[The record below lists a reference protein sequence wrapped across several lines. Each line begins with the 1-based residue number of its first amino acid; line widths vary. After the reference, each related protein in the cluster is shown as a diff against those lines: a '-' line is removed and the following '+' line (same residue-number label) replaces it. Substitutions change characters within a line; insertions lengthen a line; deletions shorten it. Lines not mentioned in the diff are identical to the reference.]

1 MRDVPHRSKKT
12 ITAIFLLAG
21 LLGGSYLV
29 LKNQN
34 PLKGFEPTSIKDD
47 REVKIQSLLEL
58 LKLDPE
64 DYKTH
69 AELAKLYFALAVS
82 QTGPASLDDY
92 KNAEKHALAAIEIG
106 KKHNA
111 PKEFLTEQYLLLSKI
126 YQALGDNAKALE
138 YAELAAESDPT
149 KTAPLK
155 RKGQVFEVLGKND
168 KARLAYLKA
177 MELDD
182 KDPETYSL
190 LANQEFKKGNK
201 KAALEWLK
209 MGVRRNPT
217 NATAFRNL
225 ARGYVRVKDYDK
237 AKEAYRR
244 ALALDPNNAAL
255 RYEYA
260 KLLKKTGDNDGY
272 LAELKRAYALDP
284 KNPKIAAAMGDAE
297 LAAGNK
303 KRALELYRD
312 ALKSD
317 GKNAELRAKYNALY
331 NELSATAGKGGS
343 TAGKGDASSTATG
356 PGTSGTAGPGSGSGD
371 GSGNTGTGV
380 GDKGEPGSGSGD
392 KGSGHTSASGSEKN
406 EGLETGKGSNK
417 SESSGN
423 TAKDIEA
430 GKKAFAEKD
439 YTGAEAYFKKALEK
453 DPTNNDA
460 RFFLARTL
468 DAQGKKDAA
477 MAEYRRV
484 LEKEPEHA
492 KANYF
497 LGRLYYQAQKYADAE
512 RHFKK
517 SAATDGKFAPAQ
529 YSLGLAQEK
538 QGKSTEALASYRK
551 SAETDASLTQP
562 HFNSAI
568 ILKKNKK
575 YDEALA
581 ELGKAG
587 GGAEVEYQKGEILL
601 KQKKFEE
608 AKAAFGKVLGE
619 KPQHYEAAFNLALTY
634 HKLKDPAGADR
645 ALAKVIRED
654 SPADLHYTYGKLLE
668 ESGETAGAEKQY
680 RTSVQKDPRYY
691 KGWLNLGRVSA
702 LGGKFDQAENAYRQA
717 AVLEP
722 GSYEANFNLANTLF
736 KQKKYQSAVE
746 YFEAAKKQENTRDV
760 VLPLATSYEE
770 SGQHEKAARTY
781 ADFLGENPKD
791 RIALERLG
799 YLYFRKI
806 RNKEKALEQ
815 FNKLLKYYPDSDKA
829 QEYKGMVQLIEKQK
843 AE

>member
-1 MRDVPHRSKKT
+1 MKDVPHRAKKT
-12 ITAIFLLAG
+12 ITAVLLLAG

-29 LKNQN
+29 LRNQN
-34 PLKGFEPTSIKDD
+34 SLQGFEPSAIKDE

-58 LKLDPE
+58 LKLEPE

-69 AELAKLYFALAVS
+69 AELAKLYFALE
-82 QTGPASLDDY
+82 DY
-92 KNAEKHALAAIEIG
+92 KSAEKHALAAIELG

-111 PKEFLTEQYLLLSKI
+111 TKEFLTEQYLLLSKI

-155 RKGQVFEVLGKND
+155 RKGQVFEALKKND
-168 KARLAYLKA
+168 KARLAYLRA
-177 MELDD
+177 MELDE
-182 KDPETYSL
+182 KDPETYAL

-225 ARGYVRVKDYDK
+225 ARGYVRTKDYDK
-237 AKEAYRR
+237 AKEAYQR

-260 KLLKKTGDNDGY
+260 KLLKKLGDNDGY
-272 LAELKRAYALDP
+272 LAELKKAYALDP
-284 KNPKIAAAMGDAE
+284 KNPKILAAMGDAE

-303 KRALELYRD
+303 KRALELYRA
-312 ALKSD
+312 ALQGD
-317 GKNAELRAKYNALY
+317 GRNGELRAKYNALY
-331 NELSATAGKGGS
+331 NELASAGKGGPGKGDGTGGPGSATAG
-343 TAGKGDASSTATG
+343 TG
-356 PGTSGTAGPGSGSGD
+356 GPGSGDGNGNSGPGNS
-371 GSGNTGTGV
+371 GS
-380 GDKGEPGSGSGD
+380 GDKGEPGSGSAD
-392 KGSGHTSASGSEKN
+392 KGNGNNNASGSEKG
-406 EGLETGKGSNK
+406 ESLDTGKGAGK
-417 SESSGN
+417 GDGN
-423 TAKDIEA
+423 GNAAKDIEA
-430 GKKAFAEKD
+430 GKKAFADKD

-460 RFFLARTL
+460 RFYLARTL

-492 KANYF
+492 KANYY
-497 LGRLYYQAQKYADAE
+497 LGRLYYQGQKFGDAE

-517 SAATDGKFAPAQ
+517 SVASDPKFAPAQ

-538 QGKSTEALASYRK
+538 QGKTSDALASYKK
-551 SAETDASLTQP
+551 SAETDTSLTQP

-581 ELGKAG
+581 ELAKAG
-587 GGAEVEYQKGEILL
+587 GGADVEYQKGEILL
-601 KQKKFEE
+601 KQKKYAES
-608 AKAAFGKVLGE
+608 KDAFGKVLAE
-619 KPQHYEAAFNLALTY
+619 KPQHYEAAFNLALAY
-634 HKLKDPAGADR
+634 HKLGDPAGADR

-668 ESGETAGAEKQY
+668 EAGENAGAEKQY

-691 KGWLNLGRVSA
+691 KGWLNLGRISA
-702 LGGKFDQAENAYRQA
+702 LTQKYDQAENAYRQA
-717 AVLEP
+717 ALLEP
-722 GSYEANFNLANTLF
+722 GSYEANYNLANTLF
-736 KQKKYQSAVE
+736 KQKKHQSAIE
-746 YFEAAKKQENTRDV
+746 YFEAAKRQENTRDV
-760 VLPLATSYEE
+760 VMPLAASYEE
-770 SGQHEKAARTY
+770 SGQHEKAAKTY
-781 ADFLGENPKD
+781 AEYLQQNPKD
-791 RIALERLG
+791 RATLERLG
-799 YLYFRKI
+799 YLYYRKI
-806 RNKEKALEQ
+806 KNKEKALEQ

-843 AE
+843 NE

>member
-1 MRDVPHRSKKT
+1 MKDVPHRAKKT
-12 ITAIFLLAG
+12 ITAVLLLAG

-29 LKNQN
+29 LRNQN
-34 PLKGFEPTSIKDD
+34 PLQGFEPSAIKDE

-58 LKLDPE
+58 LKLEPE

-69 AELAKLYFALAVS
+69 AELAKLYFALE
-82 QTGPASLDDY
+82 DY
-92 KNAEKHALAAIEIG
+92 KSAEKHALAAIELG

-111 PKEFLTEQYLLLSKI
+111 TKEFLTEQYLLLSKI

-155 RKGQVFEVLGKND
+155 RKGQVFEALKKND
-168 KARLAYLKA
+168 KARLAYLRA
-177 MELDD
+177 MELDE
-182 KDPETYSL
+182 KDPETYAL

-225 ARGYVRVKDYDK
+225 ARGYVRTKDYDK
-237 AKEAYRR
+237 AKEAYQR

-260 KLLKKTGDNDGY
+260 KLLKKLGDNDGY
-272 LAELKRAYALDP
+272 LAELKKAYALDP
-284 KNPKIAAAMGDAE
+284 KNPKILAAMGDAE

-303 KRALELYRD
+303 KRALELYRA
-312 ALKSD
+312 ALQGD
-317 GKNAELRAKYNALY
+317 GRNGELRAKYNALY
-331 NELSATAGKGGS
+331 NELASAGKGGPGKGDGTGGPGSATAG
-343 TAGKGDASSTATG
+343 TG
-356 PGTSGTAGPGSGSGD
+356 GPGSGDGNGNSGPGNS
-371 GSGNTGTGV
+371 GS
-380 GDKGEPGSGSGD
+380 GDKGEPGSGSAD
-392 KGSGHTSASGSEKN
+392 KGNGNNNASGSEKG
-406 EGLETGKGSNK
+406 ESLDTGKGAGK
-417 SESSGN
+417 GDGN
-423 TAKDIEA
+423 GNAAKDIEA
-430 GKKAFAEKD
+430 GKKAFADKD

-460 RFFLARTL
+460 RFYLARTL

-492 KANYF
+492 KANYY
-497 LGRLYYQAQKYADAE
+497 LGRLYYQGQKFGDAE

-517 SAATDGKFAPAQ
+517 SVASDAKFAPAQ

-538 QGKSTEALASYRK
+538 QGKTSDALASYKK
-551 SAETDASLTQP
+551 SAETDTSLTQP

-581 ELGKAG
+581 ELAKAG
-587 GGAEVEYQKGEILL
+587 GGADVEYQKGEILL
-601 KQKKFEE
+601 KQKKYAES
-608 AKAAFGKVLGE
+608 KDAFSKVLAE
-619 KPQHYEAAFNLALTY
+619 KPQHYEAAFNLALAY
-634 HKLKDPAGADR
+634 HKLGDPAGADR

-668 ESGETAGAEKQY
+668 EAGENAGAEKQY

-691 KGWLNLGRVSA
+691 KGWLNLGRISA
-702 LGGKFDQAENAYRQA
+702 LTQKYDQAENAYRQA
-717 AVLEP
+717 ALLEP
-722 GSYEANFNLANTLF
+722 GSYEANYNLANTLF
-736 KQKKYQSAVE
+736 KQKKHQSAIE
-746 YFEAAKKQENTRDV
+746 YFEAAKRQENTRDV
-760 VLPLATSYEE
+760 VMPLAASYEE
-770 SGQHEKAARTY
+770 SGQHEKAAKTY
-781 ADFLGENPKD
+781 AEYLQQNPKD
-791 RIALERLG
+791 RATLERLG
-799 YLYFRKI
+799 YLYYRKI
-806 RNKEKALEQ
+806 KNKEKALEQ

-843 AE
+843 SE

>member
-12 ITAIFLLAG
+12 LTAVLLLSG

-29 LKNQN
+29 LRNQN

-47 REVKIQSLLEL
+47 REVRIQSLLEL

-69 AELAKLYFALAVS
+69 AELAKLYFALE
-82 QTGPASLDDY
+82 DY
-92 KNAEKHALAAIEIG
+92 RNAEKHALAAIEIG

-260 KLLKKTGDNDGY
+260 KLLKRTGDNEGY
-272 LAELKRAYALDP
+272 LAELKKAYELDP

-312 ALKSD
+312 ALKGD

-343 TAGKGDASSTATG
+343 TAGKGDGSTATAG
-356 PGTSGTAGPGSGSGD
+356 PGNGTSGTGGPGSGSGD
-371 GSGNTGTGV
+371 GSGTGN
-380 GDKGEPGSGSGD
+380 KGEGGPGSGSG
-392 KGSGHTSASGSEKN
+392 SANTGEKN
-406 EGLETGKGSNK
+406 EGLETGPST
-417 SESSGN
+417 SSGQAGKN
-423 TAKDIEA
+423 GNAGKDIEA

-477 MAEYRRV
+477 MAEYRKV

-517 SAATDGKFAPAQ
+517 SAAADGKFAPAQ

-538 QGKSTEALASYRK
+538 QGKSSEALAAYKK
-551 SAETDASLTQP
+551 SAEADASLTQP

-568 ILKKNKK
+568 ILKKSKK

-601 KQKKFEE
+601 KQKKYEE
-608 AKAAFGKVLGE
+608 AKTAFGKVLNE

-668 ESGETAGAEKQY
+668 ESGESAGAEKQY

-702 LGGKFDQAENAYRQA
+702 IGGKFDQAENAYRQA

-722 GSYEANFNLANTLF
+722 GSYEANYNLANTLF

-770 SGQHEKAARTY
+770 SGQHEKAAKAY

-791 RIALERLG
+791 RVALERLG

>member
-1 MRDVPHRSKKT
+1 MKDVPHRAKKT
-12 ITAIFLLAG
+12 ITAVLLLAG

-29 LKNQN
+29 LRNQN
-34 PLKGFEPTSIKDD
+34 PLKGFEPSAIKDD

-58 LKLDPE
+58 LKLEPE

-69 AELAKLYFALAVS
+69 AELAKLYFALE
-82 QTGPASLDDY
+82 DY
-92 KNAEKHALAAIEIG
+92 KSAEKHALAAIELG

-111 PKEFLTEQYLLLSKI
+111 TKEFLTEQYLLLSKI

-155 RKGQVFEVLGKND
+155 RKGQVFEALKKND
-168 KARLAYLKA
+168 KARLAYLRA
-177 MELDD
+177 MELDE
-182 KDPETYSL
+182 KDPETYAL

-225 ARGYVRVKDYDK
+225 ARGYVRTKDYDK
-237 AKEAYRR
+237 AKEAYQR

-260 KLLKKTGDNDGY
+260 KLLKKLGDNDGY
-272 LAELKRAYALDP
+272 LAELKKAYALDP
-284 KNPKIAAAMGDAE
+284 KNPKILAAMGDAE

-303 KRALELYRD
+303 KRALELYRA
-312 ALKSD
+312 ALQGD
-317 GKNAELRAKYNALY
+317 GRNGELRAKYNALY
-331 NELSATAGKGGS
+331 NELASAGKGGPGKGDGTGGPGSATAG
-343 TAGKGDASSTATG
+343 TG
-356 PGTSGTAGPGSGSGD
+356 GPGSGDGNGNSGPGNS
-371 GSGNTGTGV
+371 GS
-380 GDKGEPGSGSGD
+380 GDKGEPGSGSAD
-392 KGSGHTSASGSEKN
+392 KGNGNNNASGSEKG
-406 EGLETGKGSNK
+406 ESLDTGKGAGK
-417 SESSGN
+417 GDGN
-423 TAKDIEA
+423 GNAAKDIEA
-430 GKKAFAEKD
+430 GKKAFADKD

-460 RFFLARTL
+460 RFYLARTL

-492 KANYF
+492 KANYY
-497 LGRLYYQAQKYADAE
+497 LGRLYYQGQKFGDAE

-517 SAATDGKFAPAQ
+517 SVASDAKFAPAQ

-538 QGKSTEALASYRK
+538 QGKTSDALASYKK
-551 SAETDASLTQP
+551 SAETDTSLTQP

-581 ELGKAG
+581 ELAKAG
-587 GGAEVEYQKGEILL
+587 GGADVEYQKGEILL
-601 KQKKFEE
+601 KQKKYAES
-608 AKAAFGKVLGE
+608 KDAFGKVLAE
-619 KPQHYEAAFNLALTY
+619 KPQHYEAAFNLALAY
-634 HKLKDPAGADR
+634 HKLGDPAGADR

-668 ESGETAGAEKQY
+668 EAGENAGAEKQY

-691 KGWLNLGRVSA
+691 KGWLNLGRISA
-702 LGGKFDQAENAYRQA
+702 LTQKYDQAENAYRQA
-717 AVLEP
+717 ALLEP
-722 GSYEANFNLANTLF
+722 GSYEANYNLANTLF
-736 KQKKYQSAVE
+736 KQKKHQSAIE
-746 YFEAAKKQENTRDV
+746 YFEAAKRQENTRDV
-760 VLPLATSYEE
+760 VMPLAASYEE
-770 SGQHEKAARTY
+770 SGQHEKAAKTY
-781 ADFLGENPKD
+781 AEYLQQNPKD
-791 RIALERLG
+791 RATLERLG
-799 YLYFRKI
+799 YLYYRKI
-806 RNKEKALEQ
+806 KNKEKALEQ

-843 AE
+843 SE

>member
-1 MRDVPHRSKKT
+1 MREVPHRSKKT
-12 ITAIFLLAG
+12 LTAIILLAG
-21 LLGGSYLV
+21 LVGASYFV
-29 LKNQN
+29 LRNSN
-34 PLKGFEPTSIKDD
+34 PLKGFEPSLIKDD
-47 REVKIQSLLEL
+47 RDVKIQSLLEL
-58 LKLDPE
+58 LKLEPE

-69 AELAKLYFALAVS
+69 GELAKLYFALE
-82 QTGPASLDDY
+82 DY
-92 KNAEKHALAAIEIG
+92 RSAEKHALEAVSLG

-111 PKEFLTEQYLLLSKI
+111 SKEFLTEQYLLLSKI

-138 YAELAAESDPT
+138 YAELAADADPT

-155 RKGQVFEVLGKND
+155 RKGQVFEAQRKND

-182 KDPETYSL
+182 KDPETYAL

-225 ARGYVRVKDYDK
+225 ARGYVRTKDLDK
-237 AKEAYRR
+237 AKEAYQR
-244 ALALDPNNAAL
+244 ALALDPNNAQL

-260 KLLKKTGDNDGY
+260 KLLKKMGDNDGY
-272 LAELKRAYALDP
+272 LAELKKAYELDP

-312 ALKSD
+312 ALKGD
-317 GKNAELRAKYNALY
+317 GRNSELRAKYNALY
-331 NELSATAGKGGS
+331 NELSAAAGKGGS
-343 TAGKGDASSTATG
+343 GKGDGSSNGTAASGTGSGDGNGTGSGTGSGTGDAGKGSGNGTG
-356 PGTSGTAGPGSGSGD
+356 SGTGDSGSGNGSGNSAANAVDKGEGLDSGKGSGSG
-371 GSGNTGTGV
+371 SGNGQ
-380 GDKGEPGSGSGD
+380 
-392 KGSGHTSASGSEKN
+392 
-406 EGLETGKGSNK
+406 
-417 SESSGN
+417 GN
-423 TAKDIEA
+423 AARDIEA
-430 GKKAFAEKD
+430 GKKAFADKD
-439 YTGAEAYFKKALEK
+439 YIGAEAYFKKALEK
-453 DPTNNDA
+453 DPANNDA

-497 LGRLYYQAQKYADAE
+497 LGRLYYQAQKFSDAE

-517 SAATDGKFAPAQ
+517 SVTSDGKFAPAQ

-538 QGKSTEALASYRK
+538 QGKTSDALASYKK
-551 SAETDASLTQP
+551 SAETDGSLTQP

-581 ELGKAG
+581 ELAKAG
-587 GGAEVEYQKGEILL
+587 GGSDVEYQKGEILL
-601 KQKKFEE
+601 KQKKYSE
-608 AKAAFGKVLGE
+608 AKDAFNKVLTE
-619 KPQHYEAAFNLALTY
+619 KPQHYEAAFNLALAY

-645 ALAKVIRED
+645 VLAKVIRED

-680 RTSVQKDPRYY
+680 RTSVQKDPRYF

-702 LGGKFDQAENAYRQA
+702 QSGKFDQAENAYRQA
-717 AVLEP
+717 AALEP

-736 KQKKYQSAVE
+736 KEKKHQSAIE

-760 VLPLATSYEE
+760 AMPLATSYEE
-770 SGQHEKAARTY
+770 SGQHEKAAKTY
-781 ADFLGENPKD
+781 ADYLAQNPRD
-791 RIALERLG
+791 RTSLERLG
-799 YLYFRKI
+799 YLYYRKI